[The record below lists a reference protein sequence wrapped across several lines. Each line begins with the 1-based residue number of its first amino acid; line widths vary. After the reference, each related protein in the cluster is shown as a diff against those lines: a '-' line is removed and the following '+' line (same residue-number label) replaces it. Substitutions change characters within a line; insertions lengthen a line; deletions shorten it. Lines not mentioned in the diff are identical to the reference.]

1 VSGPSRRFFDLWSRV
16 YDAPLVQRVVYR
28 PVQDAIMKALGD
40 PARVLDVGCG
50 TGLLTARL
58 ARERPTAAVTGLDF
72 SFGMLEQAAAS
83 RAAPAT
89 WVQGDAMRL
98 PFASGTFGA
107 ITCTESFHWYPD
119 QAAALRE
126 FHRVLGA
133 GGRLFVALVNPRTV
147 AASRVGDAA
156 SQLAGQ
162 PAHWPSRREMRE
174 LVERAGFSVERQSAV
189 YRPPAPMVL
198 GSVLTIAMK
207 RQLQG

>member
-1 VSGPSRRFFDLWSRV
+1 MSGPIRRFFDVWSRV
-16 YDAPLVQRVVYR
+16 YDAPLVQRIVYR
-28 PVQDAIMKALGD
+28 PVQDAIMRTLGR
-40 PARVLDVGCG
+40 PHRVLDVGCG

-58 ARERPTAAVTGLDF
+58 ARERPGTAVTGLDF
-72 SFGMLEQAAAS
+72 SFGMLEQAASA
-83 RAAPAT
+83 RTAPAT

-98 PFASGTFGA
+98 PFSSGTFGA

-119 QAAALRE
+119 QAAALHE
-126 FHRVLGA
+126 FRRVLTP

-174 LVERAGFSVERQSAV
+174 LVERAGFAV
-189 YRPPAPMVL
+189 DKQTAVFRPPAPIVL
-198 GSVLTIAMK
+198 GSVLTIATK
-207 RQLQG
+207 PAGSG